1 MALIFLPNATSVTQ
15 SMNQG
20 ATRSLKDN
28 YYVKVIRKYITAIDS
43 NKEWQNITI
52 LDAMIMLKQ
61 SWSTLPDPTIITI
74 QSQVSLTRNTDD
86 PFARLTEV
94 FDELRALDPNLAPND
109 FTAETLIATDKDVAT
124 FIQSLQSN
132 EKLLRNLIIL
142 LKRFLVNPTLL
153 TEYFYLWNYF
163 ISPLGV

>member
-1 MALIFLPNATSVTQ
+1 MALIFLPNATSITQ

-28 YYVKVIRKYITAIDS
+28 NCVKVIRKYINAIDS

-74 QSQVSLTRNTDD
+74 QSQVSLIRNTDD
-86 PFARLTEV
+86 PLARLAEV

-109 FTAETLIATDKDVAT
+109 FTA
-124 FIQSLQSN
+124 
-132 EKLLRNLIIL
+132 
-142 LKRFLVNPTLL
+142 
-153 TEYFYLWNYF
+153 
-163 ISPLGV
+163 

>member
-1 MALIFLPNATSVTQ
+1 M
-15 SMNQG
+15 
-20 ATRSLKDN
+20 
-28 YYVKVIRKYITAIDS
+28 
-43 NKEWQNITI
+43 
-52 LDAMIMLKQ
+52 
-61 SWSTLPDPTIITI
+61 
-74 QSQVSLTRNTDD
+74 SLTRNTDD

-142 LKRFLVNPTLL
+142 LKRFSVNPTLL